1 MNVKRFTA
9 RTSRDALALVR
20 QAFGDDAVVMSTRP
34 CPEGVEVLAMAPE
47 SVQQLERVG
56 VNPQPARPSPAAAP
70 VRAQINVVQPREA
83 PQAREARPA
92 SRALERQ
99 EPSFDSSVEQD
110 LEQLQMSTLS
120 FQDYVRDRMLK
131 RRDAQLA
138 AEASAAPAA
147 PAPPPVVAPIS
158 AARSRL
164 AAPRDVPVLREELR
178 LNEPAL
184 GAATPMP
191 APLSATVTP
200 PGTGRVDMTTA
211 SSPKAWRTSAR
222 ASREVRAVKRLTF
235 MLHFQ

>member
-235 MLHFQ
+235 MLHFR